1 MQDTGATRN
10 RRTENGPSGT
20 PAPTECMTGATAE
33 QPRAVGDAGPYGG
46 IDESTP
52 VLGGAPM
59 RAVGDAGPYGV
70 QERERGKRG
79 RVNPAR
85 GIKHRSRNG
94 VFRMRVIFTCGG
106 TAGHVNPALALAGL
120 MRQRDPQTAVLFVGT
135 PDGMEREL
143 VAKAGYDY
151 AAVEVDSFRRSMRP
165 EAMRHNLHAA
175 GALARSGPA
184 AKAILREFRPDLVVG
199 TGGYASFPMVKAAAR
214 AHIPTA
220 VHESNSVPGLTTR
233 MLEEYADVIMVGFED
248 CRQHYRHPERIMVT
262 GTPVRGD
269 FFEKTPLE
277 ARQNLA
283 FDDGRPVVVSFW
295 GSLGASHMNE
305 AMLDM
310 FEKERENGFP
320 FHHVHAVGKSGW
332 ETMET
337 ALRQRELAL
346 CPDLDVRQY
355 IYNMATVMRAADLV
369 ICRAGASTISELT
382 ALGMPAIMVPS
393 PYVTNNHQEKNARLL
408 EAHGGARVLLES
420 EANGAALYD
429 SAADILRSPET
440 QARMKQGMA
449 QLGIPDAA
457 ERIYD
462 TVMALVR

>member
-1 MQDTGATRN
+1 M
-10 RRTENGPSGT
+10 
-20 PAPTECMTGATAE
+20 
-33 QPRAVGDAGPYGG
+33 
-46 IDESTP
+46 
-52 VLGGAPM
+52 
-59 RAVGDAGPYGV
+59 
-70 QERERGKRG
+70 K
-79 RVNPAR
+79 
-85 GIKHRSRNG
+85 
-94 VFRMRVIFTCGG
+94 VIFTCGG
-106 TAGHVNPALALAGL
+106 TAGHVNPALAIAGY
-120 MRQRDPQTAVLFVGT
+120 MRERDASTEILFVGAERGLERDLIAHT
-135 PDGMEREL
+135 DYPFRTVNISSFHRSFRPAEIKHNLVSLKNLAHAERE
-143 VAKAGYDY
+143 A
-151 AAVEVDSFRRSMRP
+151 
-165 EAMRHNLHAA
+165 N
-175 GALARSGPA
+175 
-184 AKAILREFRPDLVVG
+184 AILNDFKPDLIVG

-420 EANGAALYD
+420 EANGAA
-429 SAADILRSPET
+429 ADILRSPET